1 MLEQQVSSLMTAI
14 RDDLLTGEK
23 KVYEGIV
30 LSPMIN
36 QIQEVIFRNY
46 YLPCFAGFVNPPN
59 WIMNWTQVAGNPMSE
74 VSVVD
79 EQGNELFRVP
89 PLLASSKA
97 VLENRDGSLR
107 DIFNRQELLKNSLSG
122 NHTEYVFQAL
132 DGKTRELDQRIE
144 MDAPQRWNLIFQRY
158 GIAPASASQQ
168 QEKQPGEDDIFQ
180 Y

>member
-14 RDDLLTGEK
+14 KDDLLSGEK
-23 KVYEGIV
+23 KIYEGIV
-30 LSPMIN
+30 LSPMMN
-36 QIQEVIFRNY
+36 QITELTFRNY

-59 WIMNWTQVAGNPMSE
+59 WIMNWTQVAGNAMSE

-122 NHTEYVFQAL
+122 NHNEYVFQAL
-132 DGKTRELDQRIE
+132 DGKTKELEQNSEQDIR
-144 MDAPQRWNLIFQRY
+144 QRWGVIFQRY
-158 GIAPASASQQ
+158 GIVAASATQQ
-168 QEKQPGEDDIFQ
+168 PQAPGEDDIFQ